1 VFAVPGSPLDPRAK
15 GANRLIREGATLTES
30 ADDVLAVLRPILGQG
45 FREPSDGG
53 RGPLVLVDSPPE
65 RETDRV
71 RAIVE
76 EKLGPAPV
84 EVDELIRQ
92 CRASPAAV
100 LTVLLELELAGR
112 AQRHP
117 GNRVAWR

>member
-1 VFAVPGSPLDPRAK
+1 
-15 GANRLIREGATLTES
+15 
-30 ADDVLAVLRPILGQG
+30 VLAVLRPILGHG
-45 FREPSDGG
+45 FREPSDGTG
-53 RGPLVLVDSPPE
+53 RPPLLAESPPDRE
-65 RETDRV
+65 RDRV

-112 AQRHP
+112 AKAAPWKSRRRALAHIGGFLYRTDLSSGFHSP
-117 GNRVAWR
+117 